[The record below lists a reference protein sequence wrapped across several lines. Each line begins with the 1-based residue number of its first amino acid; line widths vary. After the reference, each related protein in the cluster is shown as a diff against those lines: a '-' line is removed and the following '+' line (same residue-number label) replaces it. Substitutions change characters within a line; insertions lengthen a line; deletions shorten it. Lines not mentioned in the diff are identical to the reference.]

1 MAMRPPT
8 GTTPLLCTCPVF
20 GPGEAARE
28 VALLDLLDHVPAD
41 IQVPGHIANGHAPR
55 QFQRVALE
63 GGGVAASR
71 VGEGD
76 FDLSHHAT
84 GLAFDARD
92 GQGDERGTAADRHGS
107 EAALDPTA
115 RLDLGRAAGRAAAG
129 LRLLVDGEDRLAVLV
144 VGAGVLVAADAEGVV
159 QQAGGHADLP
169 VWSPLMQLQVESA
182 CPPVSTPARASAG

>member
-1 MAMRPPT
+1 MAIRRRCLSL
-8 GTTPLLCTCPVF
+8 GL
-20 GPGEAARE
+20 AKRRE
-28 VALLDLLDHVPAD
+28 VALLNLLDHVPAD
-41 IQVPGHIANGHAPR
+41 IQVPGHIANGHTPR

-63 GGGVAASR
+63 GGGIAASR

-76 FDLSHHAT
+76 LNLAYHAT
-84 GLAFDARD
+84 GLTFDARD
-92 GQGDERGTAADRHGS
+92 GQGYERGAAPDGHGS

-144 VGAGVLVAADAEGVV
+144 VGAGVLVAADAEGVI

-169 VWSPLMQLQVESA
+169 VWSPLTQLQVESA
-182 CPPVSTPARASAG
+182 CPPSSTPARASAG